1 MLYLHINGW
10 SIPKELLNRWAIRTL
25 KQLLSPPIHDSLQL
39 IRMQSLIE
47 GAIYIL
53 FLLFTKTGITE
64 WKMYS
69 RSENYYLVLFKNKTL
84 RGKSIC
90 LTILSDTKDNSW
102 KNNPET
108 ETYGRK
114 KEINDW
120 IIFKK
125 CLWKVSPCDTFL
137 IH

>member
-1 MLYLHINGW
+1 M
-10 SIPKELLNRWAIRTL
+10 

-90 LTILSDTKDNSW
+90 LTILSDTKDNS
-102 KNNPET
+102 
-108 ETYGRK
+108 
-114 KEINDW
+114 
-120 IIFKK
+120 
-125 CLWKVSPCDTFL
+125 
-137 IH
+137 